1 MVSWGAE
8 VGVFESGTDCSFV
21 RNGEKCQENKI
32 DDFSQHIN
40 WRAVRGGLETAPIC
54 AIDSNVSQNDVC
66 LLLGVGF
73 PTSTSFWRSAKN
85 FRTLFENVTV
95 STDIRT

>member
-1 MVSWGAE
+1 MGKNVS
-8 VGVFESGTDCSFV
+8 S
-21 RNGEKCQENKI
+21 ENRLMI
-32 DDFSQHIN
+32 L
-40 WRAVRGGLETAPIC
+40 AGGLRRLGNRANMRDRLQFSFRTPTSAK
-54 AIDSNVSQNDVC
+54 NDVC
-66 LLLGVGF
+66 LLLGVEF